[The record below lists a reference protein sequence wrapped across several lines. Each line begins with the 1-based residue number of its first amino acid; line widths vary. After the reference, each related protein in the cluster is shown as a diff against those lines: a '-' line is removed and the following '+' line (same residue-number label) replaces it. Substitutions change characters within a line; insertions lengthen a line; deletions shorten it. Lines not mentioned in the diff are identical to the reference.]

1 MTTHCRECYR
11 IQRVVALIE
20 VTKRREGVCT
30 RAYLDCGH
38 HAHFVTTAQQID
50 DFRATKKLISEV
62 RIDP

>member
-11 IQRVVALIE
+11 IQLVVSLLE
-20 VTKRREGVCT
+20 VTPRREGACT
-30 RAYLDCGH
+30 RAFLDCGH
-38 HAHFVTTAQQID
+38 SAHFVTTAQQID